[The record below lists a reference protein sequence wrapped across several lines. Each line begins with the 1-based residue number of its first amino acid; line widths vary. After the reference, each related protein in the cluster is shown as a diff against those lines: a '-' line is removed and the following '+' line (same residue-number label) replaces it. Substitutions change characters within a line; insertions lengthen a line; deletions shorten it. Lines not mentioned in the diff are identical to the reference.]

1 MSEQVRLLITGRV
14 QGVFFRTST
23 KKQADLLSVNGWV
36 RNLSG
41 GQVEVLAEGQGEA
54 LKKLIAWSQKGPL
67 GARVDGVTVTPM
79 QTGEQYIDF
88 VIR

>member
-23 KKQADLLSVNGWV
+23 RKQATILGINGWV
-36 RNLSG
+36 RNLPG
-41 GQVEVLAEGQGEA
+41 GQVEVLAKGEGEA
-54 LKKLIAWSQKGPL
+54 VKNLIAWCHKGPP
-67 GARVDGVTVTPM
+67 GAYVEEIKITSK
-79 QTGEQYIDF
+79 QTDEQHIGF

>member
-23 KKQADLLSVNGWV
+23 RKQATILSINGWV
-36 RNLSG
+36 RNLPG
-41 GQVEVLAEGQGEA
+41 GQVEVLAEGEGEA
-54 LKKLIAWSQKGPL
+54 VKNLITWCHKGPP
-67 GARVDGVTVTPM
+67 GAYVEEIKITKM
-79 QTGEQYIDF
+79 QSDQQYIDF